1 MSAIVTD
8 QFRINNAGNFLG
20 DVNNSE
26 NSYYVF
32 VGLSNPSAAVRSTV
46 AFGRNSSDPEWNSK
60 DRVKPTDNFNY
71 LNHTKDTMIFG
82 KKITTDNVRRVIR
95 KVQWTKDTRYDMYR
109 HDYGN
114 DNQAPNGATSR
125 LYDADYYVINKDF
138 NVYICISNGSSGIN
152 TIGNRSLN
160 EPTLTGLEP
169 FRPTGASDD
178 EYRWKYLFTVS
189 PSDIIKFDAT
199 EFIPLPNN
207 WSTNTDANIAN
218 VRDNGN
224 ADINNNQI
232 KKIYVEKQGI
242 GYKNAGG
249 DATEVNIV
257 GDGSGGKAIV
267 TVGTDTKIS
276 DVQVSVGGKGYTY
289 AILNL
294 KDLQPTVP
302 NAKLIP
308 IIPPSKGH
316 GFDIYKELGADRVLV
331 YARFDDSTKDFPI
344 DTKFA
349 QIGIVKNPTSI
360 GSTEIFQQT
369 QFSSVSSLYLNEF
382 PSAASIK
389 IGDLLKQPILS
400 SSDEIIGEARGYVVS
415 FDEISTD
422 DANPIAVLKYYRDR
436 SLYFGTSTG
445 DQTDTVGISS
455 IAGSNGQVY
464 DFDATSGQ
472 NIAGIDATGST
483 PYTVKINSSFSGI
496 TTNPTGTKVID
507 LGVEFK
513 NGVAQSE
520 INNQSGDIIYLD
532 NRQLIT
538 RDSRQKEDIKVI
550 LEF

>member
-32 VGLSNPSAAVRSTV
+32 VGLSNPSAEVRSTV
-46 AFGRNSSDPEWNSK
+46 AFGRNATDNAWNDDTTRK
-60 DRVKPTDNFNY
+60 KPIDNFNY
-71 LNHTKDTMIFG
+71 LNHAKDTMIFG
-82 KKITTDNVRRVIR
+82 KKITSDNVRRVIR
-95 KVQWTKDTRYDMYR
+95 KVEWTKETRYDMYR
-109 HDYGN
+109 HDYSN
-114 DNQAPNGATSR
+114 DNLTPNGKTAR
-125 LYDADYYVINKDF
+125 LYDTDFYVINKDF

-152 TIGNRSLN
+152 TTGNRSLN

-169 FRPTGASDD
+169 FRPTGSSDD
-178 EYRWKYLFTVS
+178 GYLWKYLFTVA

-207 WSTNTDANIAN
+207 WSTSTDANIAN

-232 KKIYVEKQGI
+232 KKIYVDNQGS
-242 GYKNAGG
+242 GYKNAGSG
-249 DATEVNIV
+249 GQEFNIV

-267 TVGTDTKIS
+267 TVGTDTKIN

-289 AILNL
+289 GIVDL
-294 KDLQPTVP
+294 KDIQPTVP

-316 GFDIYKELGADRVLV
+316 GSDIYKELGADRVLV

-360 GSTEIFQQT
+360 GSTQVFQQT
-369 QFSSVSSLYLNEF
+369 QYSSVSSLYLGGTL
-382 PSAASIK
+382 PTAANVN
-389 IGDLLKQPILS
+389 IGDLLKQDVLS
-400 SSDEIIGEARGYVVS
+400 DDGDKIGEVRAYLVSYDIISSDVDNS
-415 FDEISTD
+415 
-422 DANPIAVLKYYRDR
+422 IAVVKYYRDR
-436 SLYFGTSTG
+436 SLYFDTATG
-445 DQTDTVGISS
+445 DQSDTVGITS
-455 IAGSNGQVY
+455 IAGNNGEIY
-464 DFDATSGQ
+464 DFTASGRPI
-472 NIAGIDATGST
+472 NGTNGST
-483 PYTVKINSSFSGI
+483 AYTFTINSNFSGI

-507 LGVEFK
+507 LGVEFE
-513 NGVAQSE
+513 NGLAQSE

>member
-32 VGLSNPSAAVRSTV
+32 VGLSNPSAAVRSSV
-46 AFGRNSSDPEWNSK
+46 AFGRNANNAQWNSDITRK
-60 DRVKPTDNFNY
+60 KPIDNFNY
-71 LNHTKDTMIFG
+71 SNHVKDTMIFG
-82 KKITTDNVRRVIR
+82 KKITLDNVRRVVR
-95 KVQWTKDTRYDMYR
+95 KVTWTKETRYDMYR
-109 HDYGN
+109 HDYSESN
-114 DNQAPNGATSR
+114 LASNGKTAR
-125 LYDADYYVINKDF
+125 LYDSDFYVINKDF
-138 NVYICISNGSSGIN
+138 NVYVCISNGSSGIN
-152 TIGNRSLN
+152 TTGNRSLN

-169 FRPTGASDD
+169 FTASGSSDD
-178 EYRWKYLFTVS
+178 GYQWKYLFTVS

-199 EFIPLPNN
+199 EYIPLPNN
-207 WSTNTDANIAN
+207 WASSTDANIAN
-218 VRDNGN
+218 IRDNGN
-224 ADINNNQI
+224 SDINNNQI
-232 KKIYVEKQGI
+232 KTIYVDNQGT
-242 GYKNAGG
+242 GYKNAGAG
-249 DATEVNIV
+249 GQEFNIV

-267 TVGTDTKIS
+267 EVGTDTKIS
-276 DVQVSVGGKGYTY
+276 DVKVSVGGKGYTY
-289 AILNL
+289 GLV
-294 KDLQPTVP
+294 DLTDIQPTSP
-302 NAKLIP
+302 NAELIP

-316 GFDIYKELGADRVLV
+316 GSDIYKELGADRVLV

-360 GSTEIFQQT
+360 GSTQIYQQN
-369 QFSSVSSLYLNEF
+369 QYSSVSALYLNTF
-382 PSAASIK
+382 PTGTIE
-389 IGDLLKQPILS
+389 IGDLITQDVEGDS
-400 SSDEIIGEARGYVVS
+400 GNVIGQVRGYIVS
-415 FDEISTD
+415 FDLISDD

-436 SLYFGTSTG
+436 SLYFDTATG
-445 DQTDTVGISS
+445 DQSDTTGISS
-455 IAGSNGQVY
+455 TAGSNGQIY
-464 DFDATSGQ
+464 DFTTSGQ
-472 NIAGIDATGST
+472 SINGTNGST
-483 PYTVKINSSFSGI
+483 AYSVAINSDFSGI

-513 NGVAQSE
+513 NGISQSE

>member
-32 VGLSNPSAAVRSTV
+32 VGLSNPSAAVRSSV
-46 AFGRNSSDPEWNSK
+46 AFGRNANNTEWNSDITRK
-60 DRVKPTDNFNY
+60 KPIDNINY
-71 LNHTKDTMIFG
+71 SNHVKDTMIFG
-82 KKITTDNVRRVIR
+82 KKITSDNVRRVVR
-95 KVQWTKDTRYDMYR
+95 KVTWTKETRYDMYR
-109 HDYGN
+109 HDYSESN
-114 DNQAPNGATSR
+114 LAPNGKTAR
-125 LYDADYYVINKDF
+125 LYDSDFYVINKDF

-152 TIGNRSLN
+152 TTGNRSLN

-169 FRPTGASDD
+169 FKASGSSDD
-178 EYRWKYLFTVS
+178 GYLWKYLFTVA

-199 EFIPLPNN
+199 EYIPLPND
-207 WSTNTDANIAN
+207 WSSSTDANIAN
-218 VRDNGN
+218 IRDNGN
-224 ADINNNQI
+224 SDINNNQI
-232 KKIYVEKQGI
+232 KTIYVDKQGT
-242 GYKNAGG
+242 GYSNAGAG
-249 DATEVNIV
+249 GQEFNIV

-267 TVGTDTKIS
+267 EVGTDTKIS
-276 DVQVSVGGKGYTY
+276 DVRVSVGGKGYTY
-289 AILNL
+289 GLV
-294 KDLQPTVP
+294 DLTDIQPTSP
-302 NAKLIP
+302 NAELIP

-316 GFDIYKELGADRVLV
+316 GSDIYKELGADRVLV

-360 GSTEIFQQT
+360 GSTQT
-369 QFSSVSSLYLNEF
+369 FTQNQYSSVSALYLDTF
-382 PSAASIK
+382 PTGTIEV
-389 IGDLLKQPILS
+389 GDLITQDVQ
-400 SSDEIIGEARGYVVS
+400 SDSGSTIGQVRGYVVS
-415 FDEISTD
+415 FDLISS
-422 DANPIAVLKYYRDR
+422 DASNKIGVLKYYRDR
-436 SLYFGTSTG
+436 SLYFDTATG
-445 DQTDTVGISS
+445 DQSDTVGISS
-455 IAGSNGQVY
+455 IGGTNSQIY
-464 DFDATSGQ
+464 DFTASGQ
-472 NIAGIDATGST
+472 PINGTNGSSS
-483 PYTVKINSSFSGI
+483 YSVEINSNFSGI

-513 NGVAQSE
+513 NGLSQSE

>member
-20 DVNNSE
+20 DVNSSE

-32 VGLSNPSAAVRSTV
+32 VGLSNPSAAVRSSV
-46 AFGRNSSDPEWNSK
+46 AFGRNADEDKWNDDTTRK
-60 DRVKPTDNFNY
+60 KPVDNFNY

-82 KKITTDNVRRVIR
+82 KKITPENIRRVVR
-95 KVQWTKDTRYDMYR
+95 KIEWTKENRYDMYR
-109 HDYGN
+109 HDYSDQNRALTGKT
-114 DNQAPNGATSR
+114 AR
-125 LYDADYYVINKDF
+125 LYDSDFYVINKDF
-138 NVYICISNGSSGIN
+138 NVYICIDNGSSGIN
-152 TIGNRSLN
+152 TTGNRSLN

-169 FRPTGASDD
+169 FRATGSSDD
-178 EYRWKYLFTVS
+178 GYRWKYLFTVA

-207 WSTNTDANIAN
+207 WSSTDDANISN

-224 ADINNNQI
+224 AEINNNQI
-232 KKIYVEKQGI
+232 KKIYIDDQGSSY
-242 GYKNAGG
+242 GDAGAGG
-249 DATEVNIV
+249 KEYNIV

-267 TVGTDTKIS
+267 TVADTSKIT

-289 AILNL
+289 GIV
-294 KDLQPTVP
+294 DLTDIQPSNP

-316 GFDIYKELGADRVLV
+316 GYDIYKELGADRVLV

-344 DTKFA
+344 DTKFS

-360 GSTEIFQQT
+360 GSTSTFVQS
-369 QFSSVSSLYLNEF
+369 QFSSVSSLYVTTF
-382 PSAASIK
+382 DIPAK
-389 IGDLLKQPILS
+389 VKVGDLIQQDIKNNNATVGQ
-400 SSDEIIGEARGYVVS
+400 AKAYVVS
-415 FDEISTD
+415 FDIISSD
-422 DANPIAVLKYYRDR
+422 ENNKIGVLKYYRDR
-436 SLYFGTSTG
+436 SLYFDTTTG
-445 DQTDTVGISS
+445 DQTDTTGISTIS
-455 IAGSNGQVY
+455 GANGQIY
-464 DFDATSGQ
+464 DFDPTGPIISGTDGASSSY
-472 NIAGIDATGST
+472 NVT
-483 PYTVKINSSFSGI
+483 INSNFSGI
-496 TTNPTGTKVID
+496 TTNPTGTKIID

>member
-20 DVNNSE
+20 DVNNSA

-32 VGLSNPSAAVRSTV
+32 VGLSNPSVNGV
-46 AFGRNSSDPEWNSK
+46 PNAFGRNEDDAEWNDQSTRK
-60 DRVKPTDNFNY
+60 SPVDNINY
-71 LNHTKDTMIFG
+71 LNHVRDTMIFG
-82 KKITTDNVRRVIR
+82 KKITPDNIRRVVR
-95 KVQWTKDTRYDMYR
+95 KINWVKDTTYDMYR
-109 HDYGN
+109 HDYSPSN
-114 DNQAPNGATSR
+114 KAPNGQTAR
-125 LYDADYYVINKDF
+125 LYDSNFYVINKDF
-138 NVYICISNGSSGIN
+138 NVYICIDNGSSGIN
-152 TIGNRSLN
+152 TTGNASLN

-169 FRPTGASDD
+169 FRATGATDD
-178 EYRWKYLFTVS
+178 GYLWKYLFTVP

-207 WSTNTDANIAN
+207 WETSTDSNIAN

-224 ADINNNQI
+224 SDISNNQI
-232 KKIYVEKQGI
+232 KKIFVEDGGT
-242 GYKNAGG
+242 GYKNAGDDG
-249 DATEVNIV
+249 FEVKIV
-257 GDGSGGKAIV
+257 GDGTGGRAV
-267 TVGTDTKIS
+267 VEVGTDTKIS

-289 AILNL
+289 GIL
-294 KDLQPTVP
+294 DLTDIQPTSP

-316 GFDIYKELGADRVLV
+316 GSDIYKELGADRVLI

-360 GSTEIFQQT
+360 GSTEIYNQT
-369 QFSSVSSLYLNEF
+369 QYSSISSLYLKTF
-382 PSAASIK
+382 PSSSDVK
-389 IGDLLKQPILS
+389 IGDLLEQEVKQNGVV
-400 SSDEIIGEARGYVVS
+400 IGKAQAYVTS
-415 FDEISTD
+415 FDVISND
-422 DANPIAVLKYYRDR
+422 SSNPIAVLKYYRDR
-436 SLYFGTSTG
+436 SLYFNSTTG
-445 DQTDTVGISS
+445 DQQDQTGIST
-455 IAGSNGQVY
+455 IAGTNGQVY
-464 DFDATSGQ
+464 DFSNDLPV
-472 NIAGIDATGST
+472 TGTDGVST
-483 PYTVKINSSFSGI
+483 PYTVGINSTFTGI
-496 TTNPTGTKVID
+496 TTNPTGTKVVD

-513 NGVAQSE
+513 NGLAQSE

>member
-20 DVNNSE
+20 DVNSSE

-32 VGLSNPSAAVRSTV
+32 VGLSNPSTSVSTK
-46 AFGRNSSDPEWNSK
+46 AFGRNSSDDVWNA
-60 DRVKPTDNFNY
+60 DNTREKPIDNFNY

-82 KKITTDNVRRVIR
+82 KKITADNVRRVVR
-95 KVQWTKDTRYDMYR
+95 KVQWTKENRYDMYR
-109 HDYGN
+109 HDYSDENRAITGKT
-114 DNQAPNGATSR
+114 AR
-125 LYDADYYVINKDF
+125 LYDSDFYVINKDF
-138 NVYICISNGSSGIN
+138 NVYICIDNGSSGIN
-152 TIGNRSLN
+152 TTGNRSLN

-169 FRPTGASDD
+169 FRATGSSDD
-178 EYRWKYLFTVS
+178 GYRWKYLFTVA

-207 WSTNTDANIAN
+207 WSSSDDANIQN
-218 VRDNGN
+218 IRDNGN
-224 ADINNNQI
+224 SEINNNQI
-232 KKIYVEKQGI
+232 KKVYIDKQGF
-242 GYKNAGG
+242 GYGDAGAGG
-249 DATEVNIV
+249 QEYKIV

-267 TVGTDTKIS
+267 TVDDNTRIS

-289 AILNL
+289 GMI
-294 KDLQPTVP
+294 DLSRINGSASTK
-302 NAKLIP
+302 AKLIP

-360 GSTEIFQQT
+360 GSTSIFQQS
-369 QFSSVSSLYLNEF
+369 QYSSVSSLYINSFE
-382 PSAASIK
+382 PTDNIAV
-389 IGDLLKQPILS
+389 GDLITQDVK
-400 SSDEIIGEARGYVVS
+400 GVANAKVKGYVVS
-415 FDEISTD
+415 FDKISTD
-422 DANPIAVLKYYRDR
+422 SNNKVAVLKYYRDR
-436 SLYFGTSTG
+436 SLYYDPSPSGDVQ
-445 DQTDTVGISS
+445 DQTDTADIDKDAGTDGHIYDFTNDEDLTVGASS
-455 IAGSNGQVY
+455 ITLKIDSN
-464 DFDATSGQ
+464 FT
-472 NIAGIDATGST
+472 
-483 PYTVKINSSFSGI
+483 GI
-496 TTNPTGTKVID
+496 TTNPTGTKIID
-507 LGVEFK
+507 LGTEFK
-513 NGVAQSE
+513 NGLSQSE